1 MKSGEDRWDMRQA
14 IEDMDSD
21 ARHDDETRRDG
32 EPMTWGG
39 YDTGDDCKR
48 CVAVVFY
55 ILYKIAFS

>member
-1 MKSGEDRWDMRQA
+1 VKSGEDRWDMRQA

-21 ARHDDETRRDG
+21 VQRDDETRHDG
-32 EPMTWGG
+32 EPTTWGA

-48 CVAVVFY
+48 CIAMVFY